1 MKKQPTFSGRLIKS
15 ICLTKNLCFVHAWTL
30 LPWRDSNPRPISIPY
45 RSDHLSYT
53 TSHFIYIAYY
63 HRPSYARQPHPA
75 SAFAGIIPA
84 QQYGLT
90 HYWCLL
96 SGYVNRSLNTPL
108 LPWIIRPTSLMSHSS
123 LGLTLLPIPVPVAPR
138 PTRERLDSEIT
149 LSPPAVLT
157 DWVPSLS
164 TPSVCWSVSMPFRG
178 GHSRYGYP
186 GDTIH
191 HVTLFLPTYRDCT
204 LHVPWRLWK
213 VKDSNL
219 RCARLHR
226 NCGYRCFRPLSQ
238 PSFVYCPA
246 ILSRL
251 FATVPVALAAVV
263 FFSVLMIPFSLPS
276 AISLFVL
283 CTG

>member
-1 MKKQPTFSGRLIKS
+1 MCHHYTIRHTILYILPITIDQAIRGSHTP
-15 ICLTKNLCFVHAWTL
+15 L
-30 LPWRDSNPRPISIPY
+30 LPLQTLSQPSNMGSRTIGACSQVF
-45 RSDHLSYT
+45 RST
-53 TSHFIYIAYY
+53 F
-63 HRPSYARQPHPA
+63 
-75 SAFAGIIPA
+75 F
-84 QQYGLT
+84 
-90 HYWCLL
+90 
-96 SGYVNRSLNTPL
+96 NTPL
-108 LPWIIRPTSLMSHSS
+108 LPWLIRPTSLTSHSS

-164 TPSVCWSVSMPFRG
+164 TPSVCWSLSLPFRG

-219 RCARLHR
+219 RC
-226 NCGYRCFRPLSQ
+226 
-238 PSFVYCPA
+238 
-246 ILSRL
+246 I
-251 FATVPVALAAVV
+251 ALR
-263 FFSVLMIPFSLPS
+263 FI
-276 AISLFVL
+276 IN
-283 CTG
+283 

>member
-1 MKKQPTFSGRLIKS
+1 MHIVAVDGFEPPTQP
-15 ICLTKNLCFVHAWTL
+15 LTASSKPTELYGIPFYILPITIDQAMRGSHTPL
-30 LPWRDSNPRPISIPY
+30 LPLQT
-45 RSDHLSYT
+45 LS
-53 TSHFIYIAYY
+53 
-63 HRPSYARQPHPA
+63 QPAIWAHA
-75 SAFAGIIPA
+75 
-84 QQYGLT
+84 
-90 HYWCLL
+90 LL
-96 SGYVNRSLNTPL
+96 VLALRSLDLRSFNTPL
-108 LPWIIRPTSLMSHSS
+108 LPWLIRPTSLTSHSS

-219 RCARLHR
+219 RCL
-226 NCGYRCFRPLSQ
+226 
-238 PSFVYCPA
+238 
-246 ILSRL
+246 
-251 FATVPVALAAVV
+251 ALR
-263 FFSVLMIPFSLPS
+263 FI
-276 AISLFVL
+276 IN
-283 CTG
+283 

>member
-1 MKKQPTFSGRLIKS
+1 MHIVAVDGFEPPTQP
-15 ICLTKNLCFVHAWTL
+15 LTASSKPTELYGIPFYILPITIDQAMRGSHTPL
-30 LPWRDSNPRPISIPY
+30 LPLQT
-45 RSDHLSYT
+45 LS
-53 TSHFIYIAYY
+53 
-63 HRPSYARQPHPA
+63 QPAIWAHA
-75 SAFAGIIPA
+75 
-84 QQYGLT
+84 
-90 HYWCLL
+90 LL
-96 SGYVNRSLNTPL
+96 VLALRSLDLRSFNTPL
-108 LPWIIRPTSLMSHSS
+108 LPWLIRPTSLTSHSS

-164 TPSVCWSVSMPFRG
+164 TPSACWSVSMPFRG

-219 RCARLHR
+219 RCL
-226 NCGYRCFRPLSQ
+226 
-238 PSFVYCPA
+238 
-246 ILSRL
+246 
-251 FATVPVALAAVV
+251 ALR
-263 FFSVLMIPFSLPS
+263 FI
-276 AISLFVL
+276 IN
-283 CTG
+283 